1 MTIRLPGGWTLELA
15 QTSNGSPPDRQGGMS
30 TNVAC
35 TWQRLRWPFAVDT
48 GWHKALDW
56 LGFTKIAAWWQ
67 LVATPHDIPD
77 AWDITAD
84 VPATPAQR
92 GVIADWIKH
101 LEQHPE
107 ITHRPEEPT

>member
-1 MTIRLPGGWTLELA
+1 MIIQLPGGWTLELA

-35 TWQRLRWPFAVDT
+35 TWQRLRWPGAIDT
-48 GWHKALDW
+48 GWQLACR
-56 LGFTKIAAWWQ
+56 GFAKIAAWWG
-67 LVATPHDIPD
+67 LVESPRDMKD

-84 VPATPAQR
+84 EPTSPAQWAM
-92 GVIADWIKH
+92 VEDWILY